1 MENKNYECYDNREFS
16 WLKFNERV
24 LEEACR
30 RSANPLLERLKF
42 LAIFTSNLDEFYMV
56 RVGTLTDYVKFYQNY
71 IDTKTNL
78 TAMEQLHGIFHL
90 SKALYEKRDYVYEHI
105 TLELEENGI
114 FLQSMENLS
123 QEERKKI
130 KKYFKKNIFPL
141 LSPQVIDAWHPFPF
155 LQNKKLYVGVELAGK
170 KDSKLIGII
179 PVPMTL
185 KRLVPIEGR
194 EKSFILLEK
203 VIEYFTSD
211 VFAMYKVQASTVLCV
226 TRNADIDTEYE
237 VSDDDHMDFRQYM
250 KKLLKSRS
258 RLAPVRLEMQKKM
271 GKFFESSILKR
282 LELSEQRVFYSKT
295 PLDMSFA
302 FSLES
307 FLDAAEKE
315 RLVYA
320 PFKPHED
327 SVLVRDNDL
336 ANYIFKK
343 DVFLHYPYDSMKPFL
358 TLIKQAGDD
367 ERVLSIKITLYRI
380 AKDSQLANYLIDA
393 AENGKDVTILME
405 LRARFD
411 EENNIEWAQRF
422 EEAGCKVIYGAERYK
437 VHSKICLITYRDHEE
452 IRYITHVGTGN
463 YNEKTSKI
471 YTDFNLLTADEQTG
485 EDADRFFKNMAM
497 NNYEG
502 EYEKL
507 WIAPNAFKQNIMKG
521 IEREME
527 KARNNGKAQI
537 IIKCNSFTDKDL
549 IQELIKASKHNVK
562 IILIVRGI
570 CCLIPGVAG
579 KTDNIRVISIVGRF
593 LEHSRLYSFG
603 CEDDQVLY
611 IASGDMMTRNTE
623 KRVEIGC
630 PVEDAKIKR
639 RINAIIDTILS
650 DTAKA
655 RELHSNKQYLKILPK
670 ENESPRNSQEI
681 FMQNN
686 WENYSDLV

>member
-1 MENKNYECYDNREFS
+1 MEKDNYACYDNREFS

-24 LEEACR
+24 LEEACK
-30 RSANPLLERLKF
+30 RSSNPLLERLKF

-56 RVGTLTDYVKFYQNY
+56 RVGTLTDYVKFYKNY

-78 TAMEQLHGIFHL
+78 TAIEQLSGIFNI
-90 SKALYEKRDYVYEHI
+90 SKGLYEKRDYVYEHI

-114 FLQSMENLS
+114 SLPGINDLS

-130 KKYFKKNIFPL
+130 KKYYKKNIFPL
-141 LSPQVIDAWHPFPF
+141 LSPQVIDVWHPFPF
-155 LQNKKLYVGVELAGK
+155 LQNKKLYVAVELVGK
-170 KDSKLIGII
+170 KDNKLIGII
-179 PVPMTL
+179 PVPMAL
-185 KRLVPIEGR
+185 NRLVPVEGR
-194 EKSFILLEK
+194 ENSFILLERI
-203 VIEYFTSD
+203 IEYFAADLFT
-211 VFAMYKVQASTVLCV
+211 MYKVQDSTVLCV

-237 VSDDDHMDFRQYM
+237 VSDDDHMDYRQYM

-271 GKFFESSILKR
+271 SKFFESSFFKR
-282 LELSEQRVFYSKT
+282 LELSEQQVFYSKT

-302 FSLES
+302 FALENA
-307 FLDAAEKE
+307 LDSSIKE
-315 RLVYA
+315 NLLYT

-327 SVLVRDNDL
+327 SSLVRDNDL
-336 ANYIFKK
+336 AKRIFKE
-343 DVFLHYPYDSMKPFL
+343 DIFLHYPYDSMKPFL
-358 TLIKQAGDD
+358 ALIKQAGDD
-367 ERVLSIKITLYRI
+367 ERVLGIKITLYRI

-437 VHSKICLITYRDHEE
+437 VHSKICMIMYQEQGE

-471 YTDFNLLTADEQTG
+471 YTDFNLITADEQIG
-485 EDADRFFKNMAM
+485 EDADSFFKNMAM

-507 WIAPNAFKQNIMKG
+507 WVAPFGFKQNILKG
-521 IEREME
+521 IEREVE
-527 KARNNGKAQI
+527 KAINGENAQI

-570 CCLIPGVAG
+570 CCLIPGVPG
-579 KTDNIRVISIVGRF
+579 KTENIRVISIVGRF

-603 CEDDQVLY
+603 SGDGQILY

-623 KRVEIGC
+623 NRVEIAC
-630 PVEDAKIKR
+630 PVEDRKIKK
-639 RINAIIDTILS
+639 RINDIIDIILH

-655 RELHSNKQYLKILPK
+655 RELHCDKHYLKIMPK
-670 ENESPRNSQEI
+670 ETDVPLNSQEI
-681 FMQNN
+681 FMQK
-686 WENYSDLV
+686 